1 MKVAQHW
8 RMNAYRYQLRGTRH
22 EDGTVFFANRPE
34 VTQRI
39 KEHYL
44 LEERPAVAENKSK
57 VEQIA

>member
-22 EDGTVFFANRPE
+22 DDGSLSFANRPE
-34 VTQRI
+34 VTQRV
-39 KEHYL
+39 KQHYL
-44 LEERPAVAENKSK
+44 LEERPVPAEHKSK